1 MGTSWFRVAS
11 KIVSERRVHPL
22 AGAVG
27 TDLLLPDGHVRLDS
41 VDRRA
46 ARRESVIAVRRG
58 REDRDRG
65 LSDLEASDSVLD
77 PHANVRP
84 VAGKP
89 VRDPRQLGLRHRAV
103 GLVVDGHRFAAAAF
117 VAHDADENA
126 DRSIRETR
134 FLQERR
140 QVDRLGGQVLFHQ
153 PPATG
158 GRKATSSPSWSSVS
172 AEAYSR
178 LTAAGG
184 MAPNLAK

>member
-89 VRDPRQLGLRHRAV
+89 LPEVPDPASRSHPPGL
-103 GLVVDGHRFAAAAF
+103 LFAA
-117 VAHDADENA
+117 
-126 DRSIRETR
+126 RRIS
-134 FLQERR
+134 ERR
-140 QVDRLGGQVLFHQ
+140 EVDDANLHGG
-153 PPATG
+153 
-158 GRKATSSPSWSSVS
+158 
-172 AEAYSR
+172 
-178 LTAAGG
+178 
-184 MAPNLAK
+184 